1 MFCYCFVNCNKSILS
16 EWIEKKELFILNAA
30 SVFITWLFC
39 EIFGVKIALIHTQ
52 KSKFMMQNMCIFNHN
67 EGDFTR
73 RWHYMYI
80 CKLQTK

>member
-1 MFCYCFVNCNKSILS
+1 MLLLCLLHDY
-16 EWIEKKELFILNAA
+16 
-30 SVFITWLFC
+30 FC

-73 RWHYMYI
+73 RWHYMFII
-80 CKLQTK
+80 CRVNNHLGLSTSKSR

>member
-1 MFCYCFVNCNKSILS
+1 MLLLCLLHDY
-16 EWIEKKELFILNAA
+16 
-30 SVFITWLFC
+30 FC